1 MPKFFVTSDI
11 HSFCTPLKK
20 ALDKKGFDPNNED
33 HWLVVCGDVFDRG
46 DESKEVLYFLMSLE
60 RKILVK
66 GNHEWL
72 LEQCVNEISR
82 GVVPGRHHF
91 SNGTIKTICQFCG
104 ENEWIIYDPSWRDK
118 ICKTMQPILDFIH
131 KNCVNYAEI
140 GDYIMVHGWIPSFQ
154 HLDDFR
160 DATDDEW
167 EESMWWN
174 GMEMWKNP
182 KNRVN
187 GKTIVCGHYHCSWGW
202 SHIKQKRKEFPQKSK
217 KDWEKSFEPFVED
230 GIIAIDSCV
239 AHTGLINCV
248 VLECD

>member
-1 MPKFFVTSDI
+1 
-11 HSFCTPLKK
+11 
-20 ALDKKGFDPNNED
+20 
-33 HWLVVCGDVFDRG
+33 
-46 DESKEVLYFLMSLE
+46 
-60 RKILVK
+60 
-66 GNHEWL
+66 
-72 LEQCVNEISR
+72 
-82 GVVPGRHHF
+82 
-91 SNGTIKTICQFCG
+91 
-104 ENEWIIYDPSWRDK
+104 
-118 ICKTMQPILDFIH
+118 MQPILDFIH

>member
-104 ENEWIIYDPSWRDK
+104 ENE
-118 ICKTMQPILDFIH
+118 
-131 KNCVNYAEI
+131 
-140 GDYIMVHGWIPSFQ
+140 
-154 HLDDFR
+154 
-160 DATDDEW
+160 
-167 EESMWWN
+167 
-174 GMEMWKNP
+174 
-182 KNRVN
+182 
-187 GKTIVCGHYHCSWGW
+187 
-202 SHIKQKRKEFPQKSK
+202 
-217 KDWEKSFEPFVED
+217 
-230 GIIAIDSCV
+230 
-239 AHTGLINCV
+239 
-248 VLECD
+248 